1 LLPREIQFFLP
12 SGVKNT
18 NKNRGWRKIKN
29 VNLPLLTYKP
39 NSQNQR
45 VDGYEVPGDD
55 QPRIF
60 TTDNVGTAID
70 LDNLINAA
78 YRQVFHEQ
86 QMLKANRQT
95 LLESQLRG
103 GLISV
108 KSFIRGLAVSDA
120 FRTWNYEVNNNYRFV
135 ELCVQRLLGRNI
147 YDDKEKLA
155 WSIVLATKGVEGFID
170 ALLNTEEYNANFGDN
185 VVPYQRRRVL
195 PQRDQGELPFERVP
209 RYDADHLR
217 RLEELGYDFSA
228 NRALPADDF
237 IETPPVVRKV
247 AGAVT
252 AGLALFL
259 TLVVV
264 AVVLSWFGLIQI

>member
-1 LLPREIQFFLP
+1 M
-12 SGVKNT
+12 
-18 NKNRGWRKIKN
+18 
-29 VNLPLLTYKP
+29 NLPLLTYEP

-70 LDNLINAA
+70 MDDVINAA

-86 QMLKANRQT
+86 QMLKVNRQT

-108 KSFIRGLAVSDA
+108 KSFIRGLGVSDA

-135 ELCVQRLLGRNI
+135 EICVQRLLGRNV

-155 WSIVLATKGVEGFID
+155 WSIVLATKGLEGFID
-170 ALLNTEEYNANFGDN
+170 ALLDSNEYIENFGDN
-185 VVPYQRRRVL
+185 VVPYQRRRIL
-195 PQRDQGELPFERVP
+195 PQRAEGDLPFERVP

-217 RLEELGYDFSA
+217 TLEDLGYNFSA
-228 NRALPADDF
+228 DRSLPDADF
-237 IETPPVVRKV
+237 LKTPPAVRKA
-247 AGAVT
+247 AGVIT

-259 TLVVV
+259 TLVMV
-264 AVVLSWFGLIQI
+264 AVILSWFGWLQI